1 MQKKDSIKQVLRK
14 LEEEDPVKED
24 YEVVF
29 VPMSDGRIMRVTIE
43 MSEPIKNHLTL
54 VDDD

>member
-43 MSEPIKNHLTL
+43 MSEPVKNHLTL